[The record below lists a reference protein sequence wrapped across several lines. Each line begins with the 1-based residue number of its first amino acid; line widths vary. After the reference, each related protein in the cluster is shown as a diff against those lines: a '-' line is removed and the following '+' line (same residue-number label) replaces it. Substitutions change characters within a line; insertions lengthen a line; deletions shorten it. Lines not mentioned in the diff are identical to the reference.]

1 MNVNFKILGTRT
13 VKSVKNIVL
22 ISSMVALLAA
32 CTVPGSALKINNKN
46 VVTQSDQHVSID
58 ELVDIYPITPLLIQ
72 RLQNPTLHSKE
83 NVALLQ
89 AKKQYQYRVQ
99 AGDVLKVTVWD
110 HPQLMAPVGIAQV
123 TSSRDMPTIA
133 GQVVQAD
140 GRIYYPYV
148 GSISVA
154 GKTTTDIRNMVTQ
167 RLATYIKNPK
177 VEVDVVQYRSQRV
190 YVSGAVRASNQ
201 LPITNVPLTLLDAI
215 TNVGGYNEN
224 ADIQNIKITRDG
236 QDLAVSLYDLMQ
248 HGDLSQNL
256 LLKDGDV
263 VYVPNNERMKV
274 HILGEVQAQKTLR
287 MEPAGMTLTAAL
299 GAADG
304 LNNNIAN
311 AKGIFVIRAVS
322 GMPNN
327 KMGKIYQ
334 LDLSD
339 ASAHVLGTQFQ
350 LEPNDVVYV
359 TAAPVAR
366 WNRVLSNIF
375 PSVSSL
381 LAVTNTAGGF

>member
-1 MNVNFKILGTRT
+1 M
-13 VKSVKNIVL
+13 KSVKNIVL
-22 ISSMVALLAA
+22 ISSMVASLAA

-46 VVTQSDQHVSID
+46 VVAQSDQHVSID
-58 ELVDIYPITPLLIQ
+58 ELVDIYPITPLLVQ
-72 RLQNPTLHSKE
+72 RLQKPALHSKE
-83 NVALLQ
+83 NIALLQ
-89 AKKQYQYRVQ
+89 AKQKYQYRVQ
-99 AGDVLKVTVWD
+99 AGDVLRVTVWD
-110 HPQLMAPVGIAQV
+110 HPQLMAPVGV
-123 TSSRDMPTIA
+123 VPVSSSRDMPTTA
-133 GQVVQAD
+133 GQVIHED

-148 GSISVA
+148 GAISVA
-154 GKTTTDIRNMVTQ
+154 GKTTTEIRRIVTQ
-167 RLATYIKNPK
+167 RLAGYIKNPK

-215 TNVGGYNEN
+215 NNVGGYNEN

-236 QDLAVSLYDLMQ
+236 RDLAVSLYDLMQ

-299 GAADG
+299 GAANG

-311 AKGIFVIRAVS
+311 AKGVFVIRAES
-322 GMPNN
+322 GMSNN
-327 KMGKIYQ
+327 KIGKIYQ

-339 ASAHVLGTQFQ
+339 ASAHVLGAQFQ

-381 LAVTNTAGGF
+381 LAVSNSVGSF